1 MTTKTQR
8 LSWAKRERENEA
20 NSVSCKISR
29 LRDGGDMQS
38 VRKTFKDRLKESD
51 RRVQTDTDWK
61 IGLKVDRKRNREI
74 IWHKEDSAN
83 RTHL

>member
-1 MTTKTQR
+1 MKQIV
-8 LSWAKRERENEA
+8 LVAKLVGWEM
-20 NSVSCKISR
+20 
-29 LRDGGDMQS
+29 GGDMQS